1 MASRLT
7 LLKLGQQPCLHD
19 GSLPGWFAHDE
30 RGFPDQ
36 RSRRYFWARH
46 VERVGEAFG
55 GRVHGWVPTFE
66 PTRWASRGW
75 LDGDRPPGQRD
86 DARGF
91 AAAVEEITLHFSG
104 RDPSR
109 VAPEPVEIPLSAHAP
124 ASLRIEWRQGAPRYA
139 AVISAA
145 AESTG

>member
-1 MASRLT
+1 MPREPRVPWWVLGVLIVVWFVFNGFAGDQLLARTVTLVVFFATPVALIALVTTYFALRASWHAQT
-7 LLKLGQQPCLHD
+7 I
-19 GSLPGWFAHDE
+19 
-30 RGFPDQ
+30 
-36 RSRRYFWARH
+36 
-46 VERVGEAFG
+46 ERVRQASGLTISAREA
-55 GRVHGWVPTFE
+55 R
-66 PTRWASRGW
+66 R
-75 LDGDRPPGQRD
+75 
-86 DARGF
+86 F